1 MNLGEQWG
9 VWGPLSQAWL
19 PRPPGAHGGQAAP
32 WCSRVPICPSCG
44 RAELLHGSLLPAPHL
59 RLCPHP
65 LAGSPKGGDRH
76 PPDVSLASGWRH
88 FPSDLGTVGRGSPS
102 NQCPWSLSWLELPL
116 LSEPP
121 LSHQQGTREQRAG
134 QLSNEALS
142 ACGSRGVLGVRTAW
156 RDSQP
161 RGLCG
166 GAVGSREHWPERM

>member
-1 MNLGEQWG
+1 MSGDHYPRLGCLVHLG
-9 VWGPLSQAWL
+9 LMVARLL
-19 PRPPGAHGGQAAP
+19 RAAP
-32 WCSRVPICPSCG
+32 GSPSVPPVGELSCC
-44 RAELLHGSLLPAPHL
+44 SLLPAPHL

-65 LAGSPKGGDRH
+65 LAGSPKGGDRY
-76 PPDVSLASGWRH
+76 PPDVSLASGWGH
-88 FPSDLGTVGRGSPS
+88 FPSDLGAVGRGSPS

-116 LSEPP
+116 LSEPS
-121 LSHQQGTREQRAG
+121 LSHQQGTGEQRAG

-161 RGLCG
+161 RELCG